1 MNHSSNLPCPAVP
14 WGRRVRECIVML
26 TLVVLT
32 MSASAEDKTLLIELP
47 SGTLP
52 RDISSSGMVVG
63 ELISG
68 GGFYWMPTTGVVYV
82 GGRAAVAVS
91 RDGNT
96 INGTALDSRNVVQAA
111 IWQRAAEWRLLGS
124 IVPNAAPCDELLSST
139 YDTSD
144 DGQVIVGLAWNG
156 CSIARAFRWEEATGM
171 VDLGSTVAGFSS
183 RANGVSGDGRV
194 VVGWQDTPLRH
205 GARWVDGRQQLF
217 TGPSGIVGE
226 AQAANRDG
234 SIVVG
239 QSCEFASIANPF
251 GNQQAWI
258 WTSRDGVQCLPPPR
272 VRPTANFIGLA
283 QATSEDGRL
292 IGGAHTFGLE
302 SEAVIWID
310 QQPAYLKDYLRAN
323 GVPDAFEGWVN
334 TGFVTGVSRD
344 GRVIVGQGAGPRDF
358 QGYIVILG
366 SERAVP

>member
-1 MNHSSNLPCPAVP
+1 MKRLS
-14 WGRRVRECIVML
+14 IVL
-26 TLVVLT
+26 LLIGIA
-32 MSASAEDKTLLIELP
+32 ASARKGEADQTLLIELP
-47 SGTLP
+47 GGTLP

-63 ELISG
+63 ELRSG
-68 GGFYWMPTTGVVYV
+68 GGFYWMPTTGVIYI
-82 GGRAAVAVS
+82 GGRTAEAVS
-91 RDGNT
+91 RDGRA
-96 INGTALDSRNVVQAA
+96 IRGTALDARNVSQAA

-156 CSIARAFRWEEATGM
+156 CSIARAFRWEESTGM
-171 VDLGSTVAGFSS
+171 VDLGSTVAGSSS

-239 QSCEFASIANPF
+239 QSCEFASPANPF

-258 WTSRDGVQCLPPPR
+258 WTARDGVQCLPPPR

-283 QATSEDGRL
+283 QATSEDGR
-292 IGGAHTFGLE
+292 IVGGAHTFGLE
-302 SEAVIWID
+302 AEAVLWID
-310 QQPAYLKDYLRAN
+310 RAPVYLKDYLRAN
-323 GVPDAFEGWVN
+323 GVPNAFDGWIN
-334 TGFVTGVSRD
+334 TGFVTAISRD
-344 GRVIVGQGAGPRDF
+344 GRILVGQGAGPRDF

-366 SERAVP
+366 ADGGTQ